1 MKKIRLF
8 FSIIAIILVIFFIFI
23 YIFINNFDKKK
34 IITDIEKK
42 YEIKVN
48 ENNKTK
54 INIFPILKLSAN
66 LEIIDYKDLFY
77 IDNININISQP
88 LFLTSGNLDILFDN
102 LDINNINFSDVSIN
116 GSVNYLE
123 NYLAYRDN
131 LENLFDSIY
140 NINGKITLRT
150 TNEEKFLISFLK
162 MFFEKLENKGN
173 QKFAFSEFINAFGNE
188 KSSFKGKINKNK
200 YILKTNKIEIIN
212 RNNKIFIN
220 GEYNYNN
227 NFIDI
232 NLDLFQNEEVYLTTF
247 IKGNLN
253 NPHINFD
260 KNSKFFQNL
269 NSNEN
274 NLIEESIIK
283 FLNNFFDFND

>member
-77 IDNININISQP
+77 IDNININIAQP
-88 LFLTSGNLDILFDN
+88 IFLTSGNLDILFDN

-123 NYLAYRDN
+123 NYLSYRDN
-131 LENLFDSIY
+131 LDNLFDSIY

-173 QKFAFSEFINAFGNE
+173 QKFAFSELINAFGNE
-188 KSSFKGKINKNK
+188 KSSFKGRINKNK

>member
-173 QKFAFSEFINAFGNE
+173 QKFAFSELINAFGNE
-188 KSSFKGKINKNK
+188 ESSFKGRINKNK

>member
-23 YIFINNFDKKK
+23 YIFINNIDKKK

-173 QKFAFSEFINAFGNE
+173 QKFAFSELINAFGNE
-188 KSSFKGKINKNK
+188 KSSFKGRINKNK

>member
-34 IITDIEKK
+34 IISDIEKK

-116 GSVNYLE
+116 GSISYLE

-162 MFFEKLENKGN
+162 LFFEKLENKGN
-173 QKFAFSEFINAFGNE
+173 QKFAFSELINAFGNE

>member
-34 IITDIEKK
+34 LITDIEKK
-42 YEIKVN
+42 YEIKLN

-77 IDNININISQP
+77 IGNININIFQP
-88 LFLTSGNLDILFDN
+88 LFITSGNLDILFDN

-116 GSVNYLE
+116 GNVNYLK

-131 LENLFDSIY
+131 LENLFDTIY

-162 MFFEKLENKGN
+162 MFFEKLENKEN
-173 QKFAFSEFINAFGNE
+173 QKFSFSELINAFGNE
-188 KSSFKGKINKNK
+188 KSSFKGRINKNK

-232 NLDLFQNEEVYLTTF
+232 NLDLLQNEEVYLTTF

>member
-8 FSIIAIILVIFFIFI
+8 FSIIAIILVIFLIFI

-34 IITDIEKK
+34 LITDIEKK
-42 YEIKVN
+42 YEIKLN

-54 INIFPILKLSAN
+54 INIFPIIKLSAN

-102 LDINNINFSDVSIN
+102 LEINNINFSDVSIN

-150 TNEEKFLISFLK
+150 TNEEKFLISFLEI
-162 MFFEKLENKGN
+162 FFEKLENKGN
-173 QKFAFSEFINAFGNE
+173 QKFAFSELINAFSNE
-188 KSSFKGKINKNK
+188 KSSFKGRINKNK

>member
-123 NYLAYRDN
+123 NYLSYRDN

-173 QKFAFSEFINAFGNE
+173 QKFAFSELINAFGNE
-188 KSSFKGKINKNK
+188 KSSFKGRINKNK
-200 YILKTNKIEIIN
+200 YILKTKKIEIIN

>member
-88 LFLTSGNLDILFDN
+88 LFLTSGNLDILFNN

-173 QKFAFSEFINAFGNE
+173 QKFAFSELINAFGNE
-188 KSSFKGKINKNK
+188 KSSFKGRINKNK

>member
-173 QKFAFSEFINAFGNE
+173 QKFAFSELINAFGNE
-188 KSSFKGKINKNK
+188 KSSFKGRINKNK
-200 YILKTNKIEIIN
+200 YILKTKKIEIIN

>member
-34 IITDIEKK
+34 IISDIEKK

-88 LFLTSGNLDILFDN
+88 LFLTSGNLDILFNN

-123 NYLAYRDN
+123 NYLSYRDN

-173 QKFAFSEFINAFGNE
+173 QKFAFSELINAFGNE
-188 KSSFKGKINKNK
+188 ESSFKGRINKNK

-212 RNNKIFIN
+212 RKNKIFIN

-269 NSNEN
+269 NSDEN

>member
-116 GSVNYLE
+116 GSDNYLE
-123 NYLAYRDN
+123 NYLTYRDN

-162 MFFEKLENKGN
+162 LFFEKLENKGN
-173 QKFAFSEFINAFGNE
+173 QKFAFSELINAFGNE
-188 KSSFKGKINKNK
+188 KSSFKGRINKNK

>member
-173 QKFAFSEFINAFGNE
+173 QKFAFSELINAFGNE
-188 KSSFKGKINKNK
+188 KFSFKGRINKNK

>member
-162 MFFEKLENKGN
+162 MLFEKLENKGN
-173 QKFAFSEFINAFGNE
+173 QKFAFSELINAFGNE
-188 KSSFKGKINKNK
+188 KSSFKGRINKNK

-269 NSNEN
+269 NSDEN

>member
-42 YEIKVN
+42 YEVKLN

-140 NINGKITLRT
+140 NINGKITLQT

-173 QKFAFSEFINAFGNE
+173 QKFAFSELINAFGNE
-188 KSSFKGKINKNK
+188 KSSFKGRINKNK

>member
-23 YIFINNFDKKK
+23 YILINNFDKKK
-34 IITDIEKK
+34 IISDIEKK

-173 QKFAFSEFINAFGNE
+173 QKFAFSELINAFGNE
-188 KSSFKGKINKNK
+188 KSSFKGRINKNK

-232 NLDLFQNEEVYLTTF
+232 NLDLLQNEEVYLTTF

>member
-123 NYLAYRDN
+123 NYLEYRDN

-173 QKFAFSEFINAFGNE
+173 QKFAFSELINAFGNE
-188 KSSFKGKINKNK
+188 KSSFKGRINKNK

>member
-140 NINGKITLRT
+140 NINGKITLQT

-162 MFFEKLENKGN
+162 LFFEKLENKGN
-173 QKFAFSEFINAFGNE
+173 QKFAFSELINAFGNE
-188 KSSFKGKINKNK
+188 KSSFKGRINKNK

>member
-34 IITDIEKK
+34 LITDIEKK
-42 YEIKVN
+42 YEIKLN

-173 QKFAFSEFINAFGNE
+173 QKFAFSELINAFGNE
-188 KSSFKGKINKNK
+188 KSSFKGRINKNK

>member
-123 NYLAYRDN
+123 NYLAYKDN
-131 LENLFDSIY
+131 LENLFD
-140 NINGKITLRT
+140 
-150 TNEEKFLISFLK
+150 
-162 MFFEKLENKGN
+162 
-173 QKFAFSEFINAFGNE
+173 
-188 KSSFKGKINKNK
+188 
-200 YILKTNKIEIIN
+200 
-212 RNNKIFIN
+212 
-220 GEYNYNN
+220 
-227 NFIDI
+227 
-232 NLDLFQNEEVYLTTF
+232 
-247 IKGNLN
+247 
-253 NPHINFD
+253 
-260 KNSKFFQNL
+260 
-269 NSNEN
+269 
-274 NLIEESIIK
+274 
-283 FLNNFFDFND
+283 

>member
-23 YIFINNFDKKK
+23 YIYINNIDKKK

-140 NINGKITLRT
+140 NINGKIILRT

-173 QKFAFSEFINAFGNE
+173 QKFAFSELINAFGNE
-188 KSSFKGKINKNK
+188 KSSFKGRINKNK

-232 NLDLFQNEEVYLTTF
+232 NLDLFQNEELYLTTF

>member
-8 FSIIAIILVIFFIFI
+8 FSIVVIILIILSIFI
-23 YIFINNFDKKK
+23 YIFLNNFEKEK
-34 IITDIEKK
+34 IISDIEKK
-42 YEIKVN
+42 LEIKIN

-54 INIFPILKLSAN
+54 INIFPIVKLNTN
-66 LEIIDYKDLFY
+66 LEIKDYKNNLYF
-77 IDNININISQP
+77 DNIRIDISQP
-88 LFLTSGNLDILFDN
+88 VFQVSGNLDILIDN
-102 LDINNINFSDVSIN
+102 LNINNINFSEVNIN
-116 GSVNYLE
+116 GKVNYIE
-123 NYLAYRDN
+123 NYLKYSDN

-140 NINGKITLRT
+140 KINGKIFLET

-162 MFFEKLENKGN
+162 LFFEKLENQKN
-173 QKFAFSEFINAFGNE
+173 QKFAFSELINAFGNE
-188 KSSFKGKINKNK
+188 SSNFKGEINKNK
-200 YILKTNKIEIIN
+200 NILETSKIEISNKNN
-212 RNNKIFIN
+212 RILIK

-232 NLDLFQNEEVYLTTF
+232 ILNLSQNNEIYLTTL

-253 NPHINFD
+253 NPNISFD
-260 KNSKFFQNL
+260 ENSKFFQNS

-274 NLIEESIIK
+274 NIIEESVIQ

>member
-34 IITDIEKK
+34 IISDIEKK

-88 LFLTSGNLDILFDN
+88 LFLTSGNLDILFNN

-123 NYLAYRDN
+123 NYLSYRDN
-131 LENLFDSIY
+131 LDNLFDSIY

-173 QKFAFSEFINAFGNE
+173 QKFAFSELINAFGNE
-188 KSSFKGKINKNK
+188 ESSFKGRINKNK

-212 RNNKIFIN
+212 RKNKIFIN

-269 NSNEN
+269 NSDEN

>member
-34 IITDIEKK
+34 IISDIEKK
-42 YEIKVN
+42 YEIKLN

-173 QKFAFSEFINAFGNE
+173 QKFAFSELINAFGNE
-188 KSSFKGKINKNK
+188 KSSFKGRINKNK

-232 NLDLFQNEEVYLTTF
+232 NLDLLQNEEVYLTTF

>member
-34 IITDIEKK
+34 IISDIEKK

-140 NINGKITLRT
+140 NINGKITLQT

-162 MFFEKLENKGN
+162 IFFEKLENKGN
-173 QKFAFSEFINAFGNE
+173 QKFAFSELINAFGNE
-188 KSSFKGKINKNK
+188 KSSFKGRINKNK

>member
-102 LDINNINFSDVSIN
+102 LDINNINLSDVSIN

-173 QKFAFSEFINAFGNE
+173 QKFAFSELINAFGNE
-188 KSSFKGKINKNK
+188 KSSFKGRINKNK

>member
-34 IITDIEKK
+34 IISDIEKK

-173 QKFAFSEFINAFGNE
+173 QKFAFSELINAFGNE

>member
-34 IITDIEKK
+34 IISDIEKK

-116 GSVNYLE
+116 GNVNYLE

-173 QKFAFSEFINAFGNE
+173 QKFAFSELINAFGNE

>member
-34 IITDIEKK
+34 IISDIEKK
-42 YEIKVN
+42 YEIKLN

-123 NYLAYRDN
+123 NYLSYRDN

-173 QKFAFSEFINAFGNE
+173 QKFAFSELINAFGNE
-188 KSSFKGKINKNK
+188 KSSFKGRINKNK

>member
-173 QKFAFSEFINAFGNE
+173 QKFAFSELINAFGNE
-188 KSSFKGKINKNK
+188 KSSFKGRINKNK
-200 YILKTNKIEIIN
+200 YILKTNKIKIIN

>member
-1 MKKIRLF
+1 MI
-8 FSIIAIILVIFFIFI
+8 
-23 YIFINNFDKKK
+23 KKK

-102 LDINNINFSDVSIN
+102 LDINNINLSDVSIN

-173 QKFAFSEFINAFGNE
+173 QKFAFSELINAFGNE
-188 KSSFKGKINKNK
+188 KSSFKGRINKNK

-283 FLNNFFDFND
+283 FLSNFFDFND

>member
-8 FSIIAIILVIFFIFI
+8 FSIVVIILIILSIFI
-23 YIFINNFDKKK
+23 YIFLNNFEKEK
-34 IITDIEKK
+34 IISDIEKK
-42 YEIKVN
+42 FEIKIN
-48 ENNKTK
+48 EKSKTK
-54 INIFPILKLSAN
+54 INIFPIVKLNTN
-66 LEIIDYKDLFY
+66 LEIKDYKNNLY
-77 IDNININISQP
+77 SDNIRIDISQP
-88 LFLTSGNLDILFDN
+88 IFQVSGNLNILIDN
-102 LDINNINFSDVSIN
+102 LNIKNINFSEVNIN
-116 GSVNYLE
+116 GKVNYIE
-123 NYLAYRDN
+123 NYLKYSDN

-173 QKFAFSEFINAFGNE
+173 QKFAFSELINAFGNE
-188 KSSFKGKINKNK
+188 KSSFKGRINKNK

>member
-102 LDINNINFSDVSIN
+102 LDINNINLSDVSIN
-116 GSVNYLE
+116 GNVNYLE

-173 QKFAFSEFINAFGNE
+173 QKFAFSELINAFGNE
-188 KSSFKGKINKNK
+188 KSSFKGRINKNK

>member
-88 LFLTSGNLDILFDN
+88 LFLTSANLDILFDN

-123 NYLAYRDN
+123 NYLSYRDN
-131 LENLFDSIY
+131 LDNLFDSIY

-173 QKFAFSEFINAFGNE
+173 QKFAFSELINAFGNE
-188 KSSFKGKINKNK
+188 KSSFKGRINKNK
-200 YILKTNKIEIIN
+200 YILQTNKIEIIN

>member
-34 IITDIEKK
+34 IISDIEKK

-88 LFLTSGNLDILFDN
+88 LFLTSGNLDILFNN

-173 QKFAFSEFINAFGNE
+173 QKFAFSELINTLGNE
-188 KSSFKGKINKNK
+188 KSSFKGRINKNK
-200 YILKTNKIEIIN
+200 YILKTNKIEIVN

-269 NSNEN
+269 NSDEN

>member
-173 QKFAFSEFINAFGNE
+173 QKFAFSKLINAFGNE
-188 KSSFKGKINKNK
+188 KSSFKGRINKNK